1 MVDISIFEFLPAPA
15 GEIATAAAA
24 AAAAAALLA
33 AAATTADGDE
43 AELPGAPEPSVT
55 PGIPLRYIMSTASS
69 TRDLSVSS
77 DAKSSKSWAG
87 ANSKSMPVR
96 IEERYIFEKKSIY
109 SSG

>member
-1 MVDISIFEFLPAPA
+1 MFEFLPAPA

-43 AELPGAPEPSVT
+43 AELPGAPEVLEPSVT

-87 ANSKSMPVR
+87 ANSKSMPEK
-96 IEERYIFEKKSIY
+96 IEM
-109 SSG
+109 